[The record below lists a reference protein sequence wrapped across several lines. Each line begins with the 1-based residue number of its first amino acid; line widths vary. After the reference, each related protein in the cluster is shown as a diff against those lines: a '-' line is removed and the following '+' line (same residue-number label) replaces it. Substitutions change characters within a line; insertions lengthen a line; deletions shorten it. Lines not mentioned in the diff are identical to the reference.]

1 MSNYTNTQNTQAYTQ
16 AVQATDSIEAPA
28 VGFAKPADHRGGT
41 SGTTVLIM
49 QNNTQIQ
56 LLVRIIE
63 EIKTLEAEIKV
74 LKDQVSKQKGVQLP
88 DDITSELSAQLA
100 RLSLKPQAQREK
112 KGILKVFK
120 DPFVI
125 LQEEKQKLK

>member
-1 MSNYTNTQNTQAYTQ
+1 MSDYTNTQNTQFYRQ
-16 AVQATDSIEAPA
+16 AVQATNLIESPA

-41 SGTTVLIM
+41 SGTTAVIK

-56 LLVRIIE
+56 LLVQVLEGIRN
-63 EIKTLEAEIKV
+63 LEAEVKV
-74 LKDQVSKQKGVQLP
+74 LKDQVSKQEGVQLP
-88 DDITSELSAQLA
+88 NNITDELSARLA
-100 RLSLKPQAQREK
+100 KLSIEPSKPKEK
-112 KGILKVFK
+112 KGVLKVFK

>member
-1 MSNYTNTQNTQAYTQ
+1 MSDYTNTQNTQAYNQTIH
-16 AVQATDSIEAPA
+16 ATDPIETPA
-28 VGFAKPADHRGGT
+28 VGFVKPADHRGGT
-41 SGTTVLIM
+41 SGTTAIIK

-56 LLVRIIE
+56 LLVQIYE
-63 EIKTLEAEIKV
+63 QIKNLEAEVKI

-88 DDITSELSAQLA
+88 SDITDELSAQLT
-100 RLSLKPQAQREK
+100 RLSLGNPRRKEK
-112 KGILKVFK
+112 KGTLKVFK

>member
-1 MSNYTNTQNTQAYTQ
+1 MSNYTNTQNTQFYKE
-16 AVQATDSIEAPA
+16 AVQATDSIESPA
-28 VGFAKPADHRGGT
+28 VGFVKPADHRGGT
-41 SGTTVLIM
+41 SGTTALIK

-56 LLVRIIE
+56 LLVQALVAIRN
-63 EIKTLEAEIKV
+63 LEAEVKI

-88 DDITSELSAQLA
+88 SELTDELSAKLA
-100 RLSLKPQAQREK
+100 KLSLESSKKKEK
-112 KGILKVFK
+112 KGVLRVFK